1 MVLSKVEVTILQRR
15 NKFMLPSIAM
25 DEECFF
31 TPDFER
37 VHWMGVIVFVTCF
50 LIPWSTAYKEIKHI
64 LHPLDIKR
72 LQGSKQE
79 KIGKANK
86 KWIKINMRLHM

>member
-37 VHWMGVIVFVTCF
+37 VHWMGVIVFVACF
-50 LIPWSTAYKEIKHI
+50 LIPWSAYKEIKHI
-64 LHPLDIKR
+64 PHLRHQR

-86 KWIKINMRLHM
+86 KWI